1 MPRTYTR
8 PFRVRYYEC
17 DPYRHVNNATY
28 LRYATQTAIEASAD
42 AGYDNAKYAELGATW
57 FIREAGIDY
66 ARPAREND
74 TLNVKTWV
82 HDFRRVRSRRDFEM
96 TLAGSGEVVVRA
108 FTDWVYLDAQTN
120 RPVRIPAEL
129 IAAFFPEGPPPAAPR
144 RDPFPEMPAPPPG
157 AFTTQRRVAWHQ
169 LDTAGH
175 LNSAWYLSLMEDTAL
190 EAARHAGWPLTRVT
204 EHGFALYARQHR
216 IEYLRPA
223 LFGEELCVTT
233 YLSVMR
239 RSTALRHYL
248 VELTSG
254 ESVARAQTVW
264 VCVDAQ
270 TGRPAP
276 IPPEWQRDFAGQL
289 AST

>member
-8 PFRVRYYEC
+8 SFRVRYYEC

-42 AGYDNAKYAELGATW
+42 AGYDNAKYAELGTTW

-66 ARPAREND
+66 LHPAREGD
-74 TLNVKTWV
+74 RLNVKTWV
-82 HDFRRVRSRRDFEM
+82 NDF
-96 TLAGSGEVVVRA
+96 
-108 FTDWVYLDAQTN
+108 
-120 RPVRIPAEL
+120 
-129 IAAFFPEGPPPAAPR
+129 R
-144 RDPFPEMPAPPPG
+144 RDPFPELPSPPPG
-157 AFTTQRRVAWHQ
+157 AYTTRRRVAWHQ

-175 LNSAWYLSLMEDTAL
+175 LNSAWYLSLMEDVAL
-190 EAARHAGWPLTRVT
+190 GAAEHAGWPLARVT
-204 EHGFALYARQHR
+204 EHDLALYARQHR

-223 LFGEELCVTT
+223 LFGEELRVTT
-233 YLSVMR
+233 YLNAMR

-248 VELTSG
+248 VELASG
-254 ESVARAQTVW
+254 EPVARAQTVW

-276 IPPEWQRDFAGQL
+276 IPEDWLRDFAGQM
-289 AST
+289 A